1 MSYYGAAKDK
11 TGVIKSVLL
20 HLQPIS
26 EAPKNII
33 SCPGYDDLFKDPTLE
48 GLEWPEYKHQRGLLI
63 DDFLAQK
70 LAEESYKDYKAVDK
84 EGNVYIVKNPWAI
97 KPTEPTASNCGRL
110 IISAPRLK
118 YTYEQALRES
128 KNVTTSEFN
137 DDGGY

>member
-26 EAPKNII
+26 EAPKNVI
-33 SCPGYDDLFKDPTLE
+33 SCPGYDALFKDPTLE
-48 GLEWPEYKHQRGLLI
+48 GLEWPEYKHQRSLLI
-63 DDFLAQK
+63 DDFLERN
-70 LAEESYKDYKAVDK
+70 LAIEADKDYKAVDK
-84 EGNVYIVKNPWAI
+84 EGNVYIVKNPWAV
-97 KPTEPTASNCGRL
+97 KPTDSTASNCGRL

-118 YTYEQALRES
+118 YTYEQATRES
-128 KNVTTSEFN
+128 KSVSTTGFN